1 MTLMVVANE
10 GKTTL
15 RVLDSTLLESTHSC
29 KLNDLL
35 LSETQKLH

>member
-10 GKTTL
+10 GKTTF
-15 RVLDSTLLESTHSC
+15 RVLDSTLLEPAHSG
-29 KLNDLL
+29 KLKDLL